1 MTAKGQD
8 SLDWDLNGQMTTGI
22 TSSMTWTWDGK
33 LQSASAGGAS
43 IDLKYAPGFDRV
55 YKESTVNQTMTKSKY
70 IVDPT
75 GDMSLILLEVD
86 PDDNDP
92 NTSIRKTYLYANSQV
107 IAQHDGHYGDDI
119 YFYLHDRLGSV
130 RQVIDTDA
138 NVENKYVYQPFGESF
153 ASEVAE
159 TITNDF
165 KFTGQF
171 YDSEIEQY
179 YLRARM
185 YDPAAYRFAS
195 RDPYEGSFENPLEL
209 HRYLYCLNEPVDYC
223 DPTGESLILG
233 LVGGMGGSAWMR
245 SQEAKAR
252 AGQLAA
258 VTAVAGYMLWHVS
271 QRNEA
276 YSAAIAAAWHEIDG
290 LFDMGLELAQAG
302 GLGYAADRTAGWG
315 RKTIGSIITDN
326 RLRGSNIEGC
336 PRPPGGPDWK
346 DILKMTWDDIVKAA
360 KAGKQWAKVIKK
372 EMLKPYNWPE

>member
-55 YKESTVNQTMTKSKY
+55 YKESTVNQTTTKSKY

-75 GDMSLILLEVD
+75 GDLTLILLEVD

-258 VTAVAGYMLWHVS
+258 VTALVGYVAWKTDWYNL
-271 QRNEA
+271 
-276 YSAAIAAAWHEIDG
+276 G
-290 LFDMGLELAQAG
+290 LALAT
-302 GLGYAADRTAGWG
+302 LTDDV
-315 RKTIGSIITDN
+315 TDN
-326 RLRGSNIEGC
+326 FLDVALSVYAI
-336 PRPPGGPDWK
+336 K
-346 DILKMTWDDIVKAA
+346 DSSKNERHGDQGRSLEKAKKQIAELEEKLKNASGREA
-360 KAGKQWAKVIKK
+360 KKIKK
-372 EMLKPYNWPE
+372 KIEHIWQDAQKKSKGETHHRT